1 MENEVWEKIVQFLN
15 QLRGEQLSRA
25 SSVRMPELVEKQKQA
40 EKIMEECKA
49 VLESVPEAGRLLLIK
64 WQEKEEEVSYL
75 QEQKSYLQG
84 YVDCIY
90 LLSGLG
96 LLKKDEFVDRFIEK
110 VNKSK

>member
-1 MENEVWEKIVQFLN
+1 MENEVWKKITQFLK

-25 SSVRMPELVEKQKQA
+25 SSIRMPELAEKQKQA
-40 EKIMEECKA
+40 EKLMEECRVILK
-49 VLESVPEAGRLLLIK
+49 SIPEADRQLLIK
-64 WQEKEEEVSYL
+64 WQEQAEEVSYL

-96 LLKKDEFVDRFIEK
+96 LLKKDEFVDKFIEEVK
-110 VNKSK
+110 K

>member
-1 MENEVWEKIVQFLN
+1 MENEVWKKITQFLK

-25 SSVRMPELVEKQKQA
+25 SSIRMPELAEKQKQA
-40 EKIMEECKA
+40 EKLMEECRVILK
-49 VLESVPEAGRLLLIK
+49 SIPEADRQLLIK
-64 WQEKEEEVSYL
+64 WQEQAEEVSYL

-96 LLKKDEFVDRFIEK
+96 LLKKDEFLDKFIEEVK
-110 VNKSK
+110 K

>member
-1 MENEVWEKIVQFLN
+1 MENEVWEKIAQFLN

-25 SSVRMPELVEKQKQA
+25 SSVRMLELTEKQKQA
-40 EKIMEECKA
+40 EKLMVECRA
-49 VLESVPEAGRLLLIK
+49 VLKSSPEADRQLFLK
-64 WQEKEEEVSYL
+64 YQEQAEEVSFL

-96 LLKKDEFVDRFIEK
+96 LLKKDEFVDKFIEELK
-110 VNKSK
+110 K

>member
-15 QLRGEQLSRA
+15 QLRGEQLSRT
-25 SSVRMPELVEKQKQA
+25 SSVRMPELIQKQKQA
-40 EKIMEECKA
+40 EKLMEECRA
-49 VLESVPEAGRLLLIK
+49 VLKSIPGADRQLFLK
-64 WQEKEEEVSYL
+64 YQEQAEEVSYL

-96 LLKKDEFVDRFIEK
+96 LLKKDEFVDKFIEEVK
-110 VNKSK
+110 K

>member
-1 MENEVWEKIVQFLN
+1 MENEVWEKIAQFLN

-25 SSVRMPELVEKQKQA
+25 SSVRMPGLREKQKQA
-40 EKIMEECKA
+40 EKLMEECRT
-49 VLESVPEAGRLLLIK
+49 VLKSIPEADRQLLIK
-64 WQEKEEEVSYL
+64 WQEQAEEVSYL

-96 LLKKDEFVDRFIEK
+96 LLNKDGFVDKFIEELK
-110 VNKSK
+110 K

>member
-25 SSVRMPELVEKQKQA
+25 SSVRMPELAEKQKQT
-40 EKIMEECKA
+40 EKLMEDCRA
-49 VLESVPEAGRLLLIK
+49 VLEGIPETDRQLLVQ
-64 WQEKEEEVSYL
+64 WQEQTEEVSCL

-96 LLKKDEFVDRFIEK
+96 LLEKDEFVDKFVEEIK
-110 VNKSK
+110 K